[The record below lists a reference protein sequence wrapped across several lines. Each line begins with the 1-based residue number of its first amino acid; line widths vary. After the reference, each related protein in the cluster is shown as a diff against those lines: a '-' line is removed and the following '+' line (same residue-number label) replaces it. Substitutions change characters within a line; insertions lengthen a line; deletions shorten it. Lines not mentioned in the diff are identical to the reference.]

1 MSLFVSFIDITPIV
15 MRIMRDNQGFRLL
28 FRVIDL
34 ELDGNIVYAGK

>member
-1 MSLFVSFIDITPIV
+1 MSFIDITPIV
-15 MRIMRDNQGFRLL
+15 VRTMIDNQGFGLL

>member
-1 MSLFVSFIDITPIV
+1 